1 MKPTQ
6 WKDALRNIWKQK
18 VSYLSIIVIAFLG
31 VTTFLGV
38 DYTDAA
44 LRRNGSI
51 MYNAVNFRDF
61 EIVSAMLFDEEDLDK
76 IRRVEGVADAEAVL
90 QTSAKVSSREMRE
103 DVLVISL
110 TERINL
116 PLMVEGRLPLT
127 AGECAVEGRLAEEMG
142 WQLGDEI
149 QAKDARGDTA
159 RFLKD
164 GRFVITGIA
173 NHPDHTSTGIPDTLY
188 VMVLQDAFDRQAM
201 DNCFVKAEVVVE
213 KPEGIDR
220 FTKQYDA
227 AVNPVLAR
235 LETVAGP
242 CAERRAEKVKQDSE
256 SQIADGQSKLD
267 EAKDQL
273 KSGREELDKGWKEL
287 SEGEKKLHQLEEEL
301 TSGAAK
307 LKDGE
312 NELWKVKLELD
323 EGRRL
328 LRMGLGALEKARG
341 VLAEAEAKINEA
353 QARLD
358 QMFAPLDQAV
368 EAAYQQLQS
377 ALDRLADAVR
387 QQDEATTEEDRQAA
401 AVLVEQM
408 KQLVDEAKAAY
419 DASLEARE
427 KAVFPDET
435 EALEQARAKYDE
447 QKELYDAGEELYE
460 EKRRQFEY
468 AEKEYGKGLMAWYE
482 ARNKYWDGLK
492 QLEEGQ
498 GQSIEGRQKLEDG
511 EKKYAESQQ
520 EFRHAEAELNDA
532 IRMLAELGSARWLFF
547 DCRGNS
553 SFVQLLLGSSNLA
566 SLEMTFSLMFILV
579 GALVIYATISKM
591 IDEQRSLVG
600 AGKALGQYN
609 REIFAKYLLF
619 GVTATM
625 LGTLLGTLV
634 ARFWMEVYILQNARR
649 FYTFDTSRPVLL
661 VRPTVIVVAAGVLLS
676 VAATWF
682 ACKKLLKS
690 TAVQLM
696 LPRVPGGRKKEGK
709 EGGHILSLYSR
720 LILLNIRTDLKRVI
734 VTLVSVAGCCALVV
748 IGFTLKSAVE
758 GALENQYTKIVA
770 YDGRIRFDTEA
781 AADAGKEIKQTL
793 EKEGIDYTE
802 IFDGVV
808 TFRITEN
815 LVGEI
820 ICGDLTEI
828 SAFYRLLDWK
838 TNMPLTPSD
847 DGILVQKRTAES
859 YDLEVGD
866 ELELTLSGTDTVK
879 VRIAGIFDNYIGRIM
894 LISPAYYRELLGKD
908 CTTNAFYIRLNG
920 ADGQT
925 LLEKL
930 NQIEGFE
937 SYTPSDAD
945 KILFTSSSSL
955 VTVVVAMF
963 IFMAAIMAGVVLTN
977 LTNIYILQKKP
988 ELTIM
993 RINGFTVREV
1003 IGYVVRETVLTT
1015 SLGILI
1021 GIAMGAGVSYKI
1033 IRAMESVFIQYERGV
1048 SLSAWLYGALIT
1060 LLFAL
1065 VINVL
1070 VLRKIKHLKLTD
1082 MT

>member
-38 DYTDAA
+38 HYTDGA
-44 LRRNGSI
+44 LRRNGSN
-51 MYNAVNFRDF
+51 MYNAVNFRDI
-61 EIVSAMLFDEEDLDK
+61 EIISAMLFDEGDLAE
-76 IRRVEGVADAEAVL
+76 IRKVEGVADAEAVL
-90 QTSAKVSSREMRE
+90 QTSAKVASREMRE

-116 PLMVEGRLPLT
+116 PLMVAGRLPET
-127 AGECAVEGRLAEEMG
+127 AGECAVEERLAEKMG

-149 QAKDARGDTA
+149 EARDARGDTA

-164 GRFVITGIA
+164 GRFVITGIV

-235 LETVAGP
+235 LETVAEP

-256 SQIADGQSKLD
+256 SRIADGQSKLD
-267 EAKDQL
+267 EAEEQL
-273 KSGREELDKGWKEL
+273 KNGREELDKGWSEL

-301 TSGAAK
+301 TSGEAK
-307 LKDGE
+307 LKNGE
-312 NELWKVKLELD
+312 NDLWKAKLELD

-328 LRMGLGALEKARG
+328 LRIGLGALEKANEEISEKKVKLSEAQAKLAAAFEPLRQA
-341 VLAEAEAKINEA
+341 VKNAQQKVDDALDKLAEANRQREAAVTPEEIAAADELIEQMRQLVNEA
-353 QARLD
+353 
-358 QMFAPLDQAV
+358 
-368 EAAYQQLQS
+368 EAALQS
-377 ALDRLADAVR
+377 AINDLN
-387 QQDEATTEEDRQAA
+387 T
-401 AVLVEQM
+401 
-408 KQLVDEAKAAY
+408 
-419 DASLEARE
+419 
-427 KAVFPDET
+427 AVFPEESDAVA
-435 EALEQARAKYDE
+435 EAEKQLQEYED
-447 QKELYDAGEELYE
+447 LYKDGWKLYE
-460 EKRRQFEY
+460 EKRKQFEE
-468 AEKEYGKGLMAWYE
+468 AETEYGKGLMAWYL
-482 ARNKYWDGLK
+482 ARDKYWEGLK
-492 QLEEGQ
+492 QMEEGREK
-498 GQSIEGRQKLEDG
+498 SLEGRQKLEDG
-511 EKKYAESQQ
+511 EEKYTESQR
-520 EFRHAEAELNDA
+520 EFQHAEAELNDA

-619 GVTATM
+619 GVTATL

-634 ARFWMEVYILQNARR
+634 ARFWMEVYVLENARR
-649 FYTFDTSRPVLL
+649 FYTFDTSKPILL
-661 VRPTVIVVAAGVLLS
+661 VRPTVIVVTAGVLLS

-690 TAVQLM
+690 TAIQLM

-709 EGGHILSLYSR
+709 ESGHVLSLYSR
-720 LILLNIRTDLKRVI
+720 LILLNIRTDIKRVI
-734 VTLVSVAGCCALVV
+734 VTVVSVAGCCALVV

-758 GALENQYTKIVA
+758 GALENQYNKIVA
-770 YDGRIRFDTEA
+770 YDGRIRFDRET
-781 AADAGKEIKQTL
+781 AADAGKEIAQTL

-802 IFDGVV
+802 IYDGVV

-820 ICGDLTEI
+820 ICGDLSEI
-828 SAFYRLLDWK
+828 STFYHLLDWK
-838 TNMPLTPSD
+838 TNAHLTPSD
-847 DGILVQKRTAES
+847 EGILVQKRTAET
-859 YDLEVGD
+859 YGLEVGD
-866 ELELTLSGTDTVK
+866 ELELTLGGTDTVK

-894 LISPAYYRELLGKD
+894 LISPACYRELLGKD

-920 ADGQT
+920 ANGQT
-925 LLEKL
+925 LLEELK
-930 NQIEGFE
+930 QIDGFE
-937 SYTPSDAD
+937 SFTPSDAD
-945 KILFTSSSSL
+945 KSVFTSSSSM

-1048 SLSAWLYGALIT
+1048 SLTAWLFGALIT

-1070 VLRKIKHLKLTD
+1070 VLRKIKYLKLTD